1 MKFLVMRI
9 ERIKEVD
16 AVRLAANYL
25 VVVMHSVCI
34 FQYMTPAGK
43 EFEILRFFSQ
53 VLAPIAMPTLFFIS
67 GYVLFVS
74 SDNYVSKMRKRIG
87 RLLIPYLCWNLIF
100 VLGFG

>member
-34 FQYMTPAGK
+34 FQYMTPAEK
-43 EFEILRFFSQ
+43 
-53 VLAPIAMPTLFFIS
+53 
-67 GYVLFVS
+67 
-74 SDNYVSKMRKRIG
+74 
-87 RLLIPYLCWNLIF
+87 NLKS
-100 VLGFG
+100 